1 MSLHRPLLL
10 IPVLAILP
18 LWPALAQFG
27 GMPGPPPKQGAACQ
41 QLLTLRDETQKHG
54 AALQAAR
61 QKKAKPDEICPLFQ
75 AFLAAE
81 AKMIAGLEENSA
93 TCAVPA
99 ELISQVKSA
108 HDKATQMGKQNCD
121 PRSRP
126 WCFYTLVPGLSCR
139 LSAVTERSRLVIAG
153 INRLLIPD

>member
-1 MSLHRPLLL
+1 MTLHRPWLL

-18 LWPALAQFG
+18 LWPALAQFR
-27 GMPGPPPKQGAACQ
+27 GMPGPPPQQEAAPACQ

-54 AALQAAR
+54 AALQAAS

-75 AFLAAE
+75 TFLAAE
-81 AKMIAGLEENSA
+81 ARMIEGLEENSA
-93 TCAVPA
+93 TCGVPA
-99 ELISQVKSA
+99 EVIRQVKFA
-108 HDKATQMGKQNCD
+108 HDKASQMGKQVCA

-139 LSAVTERSRLVIAG
+139 LSAV
-153 INRLLIPD
+153 D

>member
-1 MSLHRPLLL
+1 MPSCLCGQPWRNSAGCRGRRRNRDQPRP
-10 IPVLAILP
+10 
-18 LWPALAQFG
+18 
-27 GMPGPPPKQGAACQ
+27 CQ

-108 HDKATQMGKQNCD
+108 HDKATQMWE
-121 PRSRP
+121 SRTAIRARALGASTP
-126 WCFYTLVPGLSCR
+126 SCPA
-139 LSAVTERSRLVIAG
+139 SPAA
-153 INRLLIPD
+153 